1 MMTPQYL
8 AILTAYCSGGVSR
21 AGALEAPGIDWYS
34 DLLCL
39 LRSAGLNV
47 QQPTP
52 EDLAIMDEAVEQVF
66 GGVPTDSPDPPRNA
80 VNPDSAR
87 SSP

>member
-39 LRSAGLNV
+39 LRSAGLSV

-52 EDLAIMDEAVEQVF
+52 EDLAIMDEAVKRVF
-66 GGVPTDSPDPPRNA
+66 GGVPTDSPDPLRNA
-80 VNPDSAR
+80 VNQDSAR
-87 SSP
+87 NSP

>member
-1 MMTPQYL
+1 MTPQYL
-8 AILTAYCSGGVSR
+8 ATLTASCSGGVSR
-21 AGALEAPGIDWYS
+21 PGALEALGIDWYS

-39 LRSAGLNV
+39 LRSAGLSV

-52 EDLAIMDEAVEQVF
+52 EDLAIMDEAVKRVF
-66 GGVPTDSPDPPRNA
+66 GGVPTDSPDPLRNA
-80 VNPDSAR
+80 VNQDSAR